1 MEKNKKKPSLNEI
14 FLLIF
19 ILVCV
24 SLVLIDMA
32 INVKNEI
39 NMQSQGDTS
48 YIPTHI
54 AILAVFP
61 TQLQI
66 TEKTEAKFALSQADQ
81 IFLFDEE
88 WL

>member
-39 NMQSQGDTS
+39 NMQSQGDKS
-48 YIPTHI
+48 YLPTKV
-54 AILAVFP
+54 AILTVYP
-61 TQLQI
+61 IQLQVTAKI
-66 TEKTEAKFALSQADQ
+66 EAKFALSQADQ
-81 IFLFDEE
+81 IFLLDEK

>member
-48 YIPTHI
+48 CLPPHI
-54 AILAVFP
+54 AILTVFP

-66 TEKTEAKFALSQADQ
+66 TEKTEAKFALSQTDQ
-81 IFLFDEE
+81 TYILNEE